1 MAYDVTGRLHEIFD
15 EQQVSEKFRK
25 REFVLE
31 VQDGQYPEHIKFQMV
46 QDKTSLIDPFK
57 MGDEVK
63 VTFNLRGRGFNKN
76 GQMLYFTNLEAWKI
90 EAGGGAS
97 YGGVSSS
104 RRLPARPPKTRT
116 LRSARSL
123 RPLPSR
129 ATTTTTCLSKARPM
143 FGLPVSPTL

>member
-90 EAGGGAS
+90 EPAAGGAGGGS
-97 YGGVSSS
+97 YGGGQQAAP
-104 RRLPARPPKTRT
+104 RPAQNQNPT
-116 LRSARSL
+116 LRAQPSAAPIASDDDND
-123 RPLPSR
+123 LP
-129 ATTTTTCLSKARPM
+129 
-143 FGLPVSPTL
+143 F

>member
-46 QDKTSLIDPFK
+46 QDKTSLIDPYK

-76 GQMLYFTNLEAWKI
+76 GQMIYFTNLEAWKI
-90 EAGGGAS
+90 EPAAAGGSGGGS
-97 YGGVSSS
+97 YGGGQQAAP
-104 RRLPARPPKTRT
+104 RPAAQNQNPT
-116 LRSARSL
+116 LRAQPSAAPIASDDDND
-123 RPLPSR
+123 LP
-129 ATTTTTCLSKARPM
+129 
-143 FGLPVSPTL
+143 F

>member
-46 QDKTSLIDPFK
+46 QDKTSLIDPYK

-90 EAGGGAS
+90 EANGGGGGGS
-97 YGGVSSS
+97 YGGGQQQQAAP
-104 RRLPARPPKTRT
+104 RPAAQNQNPT
-116 LRSARSL
+116 LRAQPSAAPIASDDDND
-123 RPLPSR
+123 LP
-129 ATTTTTCLSKARPM
+129 
-143 FGLPVSPTL
+143 F

>member
-31 VQDGQYPEHIKFQMV
+31 VQDGQYPEQIKFQLV
-46 QDKTSLIDPFK
+46 QDKTALIDPYK

-76 GQMLYFTNLEAWKI
+76 GQMLYFTNLEAWRI
-90 EAGGGAS
+90 EPATGGAPAGGGSSS
-97 YGGVSSS
+97 YGQQQ
-104 RRLPARPPKTRT
+104 PAARPAAQNQNPN
-116 LRSARSL
+116 LRAQ
-123 RPLPSR
+123 PTAQPIAGDDDNDLP
-129 ATTTTTCLSKARPM
+129 
-143 FGLPVSPTL
+143 F

>member
-31 VQDGQYPEHIKFQMV
+31 VQDGQYPEQIKFQLV
-46 QDKTSLIDPFK
+46 QDKTALIDPYK

-76 GQMLYFTNLEAWKI
+76 GQMLYFTNLEAWRI
-90 EAGGGAS
+90 EAATGGAPVGGGGSA
-97 YGGVSSS
+97 YQ
-104 RRLPARPPKTRT
+104 PQARPAASQNQNPN
-116 LRSARSL
+116 LQ
-123 RPLPSR
+123 
-129 ATTTTTCLSKARPM
+129 ARPTAQPIA
-143 FGLPVSPTL
+143 GDDDNDLPF

>member
-31 VQDGQYPEHIKFQMV
+31 VQDGQYPEHIKFQTV

-90 EAGGGAS
+90 EPASGGSFGGGGGGAQQQAAP
-97 YGGVSSS
+97 
-104 RRLPARPPKTRT
+104 RPAAQNQNPT
-116 LRSARSL
+116 LRAQPSAAPIASDDDND
-123 RPLPSR
+123 LP
-129 ATTTTTCLSKARPM
+129 
-143 FGLPVSPTL
+143 F